1 MFLLQ
6 NDLFA
11 LQNSGTC
18 KLSVNPRVMV
28 PSGEEG
34 TPISVVTGAANVIE
48 RYDYVSESFGSQH
61 FHGLTVTDNGA
72 YYYDDNASK
81 FLKLGRG
88 KGGGFGVA
96 SLGDIKGVQ
105 SHFYKKNNIVIGDRP
120 LTNTSINLPASQT
133 YYQDRIDWHSG
144 YGAAS
149 DNIMGGISIGYDAQ
163 YSEVLLTIF
172 PDGRTTN
179 MLPETIIYNEAIDTF
194 TGFVS
199 KRGADYINFKNRMYT
214 LYDNPIDDGL
224 SKLYL
229 SNGFD
234 SFTPEEMMNEPQAAF
249 LNFGE
254 IDYYIFDYDIAS
266 LDEDDFLGPTQQYQY
281 GNLTPSDVDVELFN
295 LSTTPEGNNFDNQAR
310 RYKEPI
316 QLQVVFN
323 DESHLNKTFDKMQIM
338 FNPETDLGSRY
349 LYFRKFA
356 YKGSSNIL
364 GIHEYD
370 MMEQTNFPYAI
381 VNEPQGF
388 QSGRRGWYSVK
399 DGMHYVPMRRMN
411 NAGMDNVAR
420 GIYTYAS
427 MVMGWNQENTWNGN
441 TSPDFN
447 IKNERFSIFSIIP
460 YYRASKI

>member
-1 MFLLQ
+1 M
-6 NDLFA
+6 
-11 LQNSGTC
+11 
-18 KLSVNPRVMV
+18 SVNPRVMV
-28 PSGEEG
+28 PSGDQG
-34 TPISVVTGAANVIE
+34 TPISVITGAANVIE
-48 RYDYVSESFGSQH
+48 RYDYISESYGSQH
-61 FHGLTVTDNGA
+61 FHGLAVTDIGA

-88 KGGGFGVA
+88 KGGGFGVV
-96 SLGDIKGVQ
+96 SLGDAKGVQ
-105 SHFYKKNNIVIGDRP
+105 SHFYSKNNITIGDRP
-120 LTNTSINLPASQT
+120 LTNTSINLPASQR
-133 YYQDRIDWHSG
+133 YFQDRIDWHSG

-149 DNIMGGISIGYDAQ
+149 DNVVGGISIGYDSQ

-179 MLPETIIYNEAIDTF
+179 ILPETIVYNEAIDAF

-234 SFTPEEMMNEPQAAF
+234 SFTPEEMMNQPQAAF

-254 IDYYIFDYDIAS
+254 VDYYIFDYDQDMIDLNIVGGIPIINNAI
-266 LDEDDFLGPTQQYQY
+266 Y
-281 GNLTPSDVDVELFN
+281 GGLTPNEVDIELFN
-295 LSTTPEGNNFDNQAR
+295 LSSSPETFASGLVNNSFEEQAR

-323 DESHLNKTFDKMQIM
+323 DETHLNKTFDKMQIM
-338 FNPETDLGSRY
+338 LNPETNVGSRY

-364 GIHEYD
+364 GVHEWD
-370 MMEQTNFPYAI
+370 MMEQSTLRYANI
-381 VNEPQGF
+381 QEPDGF
-388 QSGRRGWYSVK
+388 HSGIRGWYNVK
-399 DGMHYVPMRRMN
+399 DGSHYVPMRRMRRAN
-411 NAGMDNVAR
+411 GDDVAR
-420 GIYTYAS
+420 GTYTYAS
-427 MVMGWNQENTWNGN
+427 MVMGWNENNIWGHSPTTDWN

-460 YYRASKI
+460 YYRISRI